1 MRSLKAIPL
10 WFLIDAAAVFGA
22 LYLDMNVLPDPGA
35 AGHPVFALTIIA
47 VILFGGLTAIVLIS
61 ALVRVLLWLILGDH

>member
-1 MRSLKAIPL
+1 
-10 WFLIDAAAVFGA
+10 
-22 LYLDMNVLPDPGA
+22 MNVLPDPGA